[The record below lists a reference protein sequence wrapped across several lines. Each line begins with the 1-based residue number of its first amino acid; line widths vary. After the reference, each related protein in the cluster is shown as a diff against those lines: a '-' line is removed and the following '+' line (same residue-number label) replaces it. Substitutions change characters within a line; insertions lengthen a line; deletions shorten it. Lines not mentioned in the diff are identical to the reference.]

1 MMDPVVLA
9 VLGAALITI
18 IQVTTRVRERG
29 EDLHCPRCMLSFR
42 KDVVYF
48 VGLSLTT
55 CPFCG
60 RVIAVSDVS
69 KSKDIGNKKSH
80 DEASIFR
87 KLFRSNGSSNAEN

>member
-1 MMDPVVLA
+1 VMDPVVLGVLAA
-9 VLGAALITI
+9 VLITI

-29 EDLHCPRCMLSFR
+29 EDLHCPRCKLSFR

-60 RVIAVSDVS
+60 RVITVSEVKKS
-69 KSKDIGNKKSH
+69 KSIA
-80 DEASIFR
+80 DEKVLDDGSLLKR
-87 KLFRSNGSSNAEN
+87 LFRRDGSSDAEN